1 MQTENIPG
9 LFSDN
14 IDLRIKFFFNGALWE
29 RWKKNI
35 RKYIFWKW

>member
-14 IDLRIKFFFNGALWE
+14 IDLRIKVFLMVLYGNGGK
-29 RWKKNI
+29 RT
-35 RKYIFWKW
+35 